1 MLFRVNNVCF
11 SRGGSLFHSFDESDV
26 ESRKPWLFLFRK
38 NKHWLKSGHPAI
50 WTKRTHTQKEALGWG
65 LFARFVRF
73 MWSDVGRSWR
83 AAPIYFATWWCFF
96 FRYSQC
102 LRTPEALTWLAGKIA
117 QILRGE
123 TSSKGL
129 VLVCKAAVSPPGMQS
144 WQMKAVKGRDSGANK
159 MPYQPGGFPGILGGG

>member
-1 MLFRVNNVCF
+1 MFVFLGVEVFFIPSMSQMLSLGNHGCF
-11 SRGGSLFHSFDESDV
+11 FSEKQTLVKIWPSSHLN
-26 ESRKPWLFLFRK
+26 KK
-38 NKHWLKSGHPAI
+38 N
-50 WTKRTHTQKEALGWG
+50 THTQKEALGWG